1 MPSWRTL
8 SYMVRRYLGVGT
20 NTLRTADAFD
30 RALSQ
35 FRAQFS
41 APTRPPVQ
49 PSPIKR
55 QLVA

>member
-20 NTLRTADAFD
+20 NSLRHPEAFEQ
-30 RALSQ
+30 ALAK
-35 FRAQFS
+35 FRAQFVPP
-41 APTRPPVQ
+41 AREPVQ
-49 PSPIKR
+49 PALVKR